1 MKAKI
6 IGFNKMDFEID
17 GKEIKGTK
25 LHYIYCDNSD
35 DNLVGQAAE
44 NKFVNEKL
52 SNLLN
57 FQELLNADL
66 VELDFNQKGKIIDVH
81 PVGAGR

>member
-1 MKAKI
+1 
-6 IGFNKMDFEID
+6 MDFEID
-17 GKEIKGTK
+17 GKEIKGTR

-66 VELDFNQKGKIIDVH
+66 VELDFNQKGKIIDAY
-81 PVGAGR
+81 PVGAGH